1 MLVRHLLIK
10 QNQLFE
16 FISRFF
22 FMKLKLLL
30 FCLIL
35 PLFCFATRLQHKT
48 VTDSMAYYE
57 SKKDWIKAL
66 DYGKRKSAHFLKEK
80 NYEGYR
86 TISLRTSKIYAQLNE
101 NHKAIELLL
110 KASKTPEV
118 INPKVNNPS
127 IYIELGLRY
136 SFLRDTLKS
145 KKYYHKALKT
155 SMAKNDYENQKN
167 AYQNLFRLNI
177 NSNIDSAYYFMKKK
191 FVLDKKDQGIY
202 GLSASYNNHFAY
214 YILKEQYP
222 IAKKYL
228 DSCYALSQNTNRA
241 SLKISAL
248 SNMGYYY
255 MVVEEDFQKGA
266 DYYNETL
273 DKYRKDM
280 NDNELIETFL
290 NLTYAY
296 ENLKDYEKANNYL
309 NQAIEYKEKV
319 YNTQISDATREVEI
333 KYKIN
338 EIEAK
343 FNEEKKLLEERQS
356 RNRKIII
363 VFICLFIFSI
373 ILSYFYYQNLKL
385 KQRNKIKEIDS
396 EIQGNI
402 INASLDGQELERQKL
417 SQVLHDNISAL
428 LSSAGLHLSAFLATH
443 PNDTPEEI
451 IKARS
456 LLKDAHDKVRD
467 LSHELIPPVLAK
479 LGLHHALQDLCERNS
494 NSMLTF
500 EFEGKISEE
509 TRYQLDFEVKIYF
522 IVTELMNNIIK
533 HSKATEG
540 FVSIEEVGN
549 EVKVVVRDNGVG
561 FSEQKH
567 HPNQGFGLS
576 QIKARLKN
584 IEGSF
589 DLKSKTNQGA
599 EITIRLQLPND

>member
-1 MLVRHLLIK
+1 MK
-10 QNQLFE
+10 FK
-16 FISRFF
+16 FF
-22 FMKLKLLL
+22 FGTIL
-30 FCLIL
+30 L
-35 PLFCFATRLQHKT
+35 PLFSLAAPVQEKKII
-48 VTDSMAYYE
+48 DSMSYYE

-66 DYGKRKSAHFLKEK
+66 EYGQRKSESYLKDK
-80 NYEGYR
+80 KYDNYR
-86 TISLRTSKIYAQLNE
+86 AISLRTSKIYAQLNE

-118 INPKVNNPS
+118 NNPKVNNPTM
-127 IYIELGLRY
+127 YIELGLRY

-155 SMAKNDYENQKN
+155 SLVNNDNENQKN

-177 NSNIDSAYYFMKKK
+177 NSNLDSAYYFMKKK
-191 FVLDKKDQGIY
+191 FALDKRDQGIY

-214 YILKEQYP
+214 YIQKGQYET
-222 IAKKYL
+222 AKKYL
-228 DSCYALSQNTNRA
+228 DTCLVLSQKTDK
-241 SLKISAL
+241 SSIKISAL
-248 SNMGYYY
+248 SNLGYYF
-255 MVVEEDFQKGA
+255 MVVEQDFQKGA

-296 ENLKDYEKANNYL
+296 ENLKDFEKANSYL

-319 YNTQISDATREVEI
+319 YNTQISDAAREVEI

-343 FNEEKKLLEERQS
+343 FYQEKKLLEDRQS

-363 VFICLFIFSI
+363 VFVCLFIFSI
-373 ILSYFYYQNLKL
+373 ILFYFYYQNLKL

-396 EIQGNI
+396 EIQENI

-443 PNDTPEEI
+443 QKEQPDEI

-479 LGLHHALQDLCERNS
+479 LGLHHALLDLCEKNS
-494 NSMLTF
+494 NSLLSF
-500 EFEGKISEE
+500 EFGGKIASE

-522 IVTELMNNIIK
+522 IITELMNNIIK
-533 HSKATEG
+533 HSKASKG
-540 FVSIEEVGN
+540 YVSIKEDAG
-549 EVKVVVRDNGVG
+549 KLILKVRDNGIG
-561 FSEQKH
+561 FGEQRYLS
-567 HPNQGFGLS
+567 NQGFGLS

-584 IEGSF
+584 LEGSF
-589 DLKSKTNQGA
+589 DLKTKPNQGS
-599 EITIRLQLPND
+599 EITIRLQIPKD